1 MSESEASLAALLQG
15 GNSNSPDGAVISDVP
30 VTDPGSSG
38 EGVVVSSSSTTVT
51 AAVASRLLN
60 PNEGPVVVIRYAR
73 GFTRI
78 HDTGRA
84 SGAMKKSNRYRS
96 RSLSASS
103 NDSYSSGT
111 VTHPHNFTPVF
122 ELTPL
127 GKLGAQA
134 LALAARWW
142 GDIGLFS
149 ME

>member
-51 AAVASRLLN
+51 AAVASR
-60 PNEGPVVVIRYAR
+60 
-73 GFTRI
+73 
-78 HDTGRA
+78 DTGRA